1 MFNRFVYEQ
10 VFHCHDALPGN
21 ICISFY
27 TQVPLSASFCSLKLY
42 VVMLLFS
49 CTATN
54 KRSNQVTTFAL
65 CALRPPAHG
74 CIVCVWLFLPM
85 IRALVRTRTTTEKY
99 IFRSQQIHKKQ
110 ASVQHVQRR
119 LHCTQS
125 LTAEPTRALTHR
137 YLLSSSLCN
146 MKQ

>member
-1 MFNRFVYEQ
+1 MFNRFVCEQ
-10 VFHCHDALPGN
+10 VFHFVTMHCPG
-21 ICISFY
+21 IFAFLFTYKWLCL
-27 TQVPLSASFCSLKLY
+27 QVFAPLNC
-42 VVMLLFS
+42 MLLFS
-49 CTATN
+49 CTASY

-99 IFRSQQIHKKQ
+99 IFRSQLIHKKQ

-125 LTAEPTRALTHR
+125 LTAEPTRALTHH